1 MTLPVTLAIGQH
13 LLFEPVISW
22 KDPQLSETH
31 PQKIVLT
38 ASIQSGPT
46 PPISPTQT
54 HMATTLALQMDAE
67 VAMQLYEKLGSLG
80 RSMGWLLRTED

>member
-1 MTLPVTLAIGQH
+1 
-13 LLFEPVISW
+13 LLFDPVIYW

-31 PQKIVLT
+31 PQKVVLT

-54 HMATTLALQMDAE
+54 QMATTLALQMDVQA
-67 VAMQLYEKLGSLG
+67 AMQLYEKLWNLG
-80 RSMGWLLRTED
+80 RSMGWLQQKEDGHLT